1 MSQNADHKE
10 IRENLI
16 RDTKR
21 GLILDAA
28 IQIFSEKG
36 FHETKLEEIAQK
48 AGFSKASLY
57 NYYEDK
63 ESIFL
68 HLAIREHE
76 KILEALPVIVNSTSP
91 IDVRLREMLHKI
103 FSALGKHFS
112 FLLTV
117 SNFQAMVGFCDMHGK
132 SSGQRSDLMQLFKET
147 GIRTNSL
154 METLIASGQNQGVIN
169 QELEPAK
176 LSRFVGALIRGVVFE
191 WRIAGEMGDI
201 DKEIDSMMKFILK
214 GFSV

>member
-1 MSQNADHKE
+1 MSQNTNLKE

-16 RDTKR
+16 RDAKR

-28 IQIFSEKG
+28 IQLFSEKG
-36 FHETKLEEIAQK
+36 FHETKLEEIAQT

-76 KILEALPVIVNSTSP
+76 KILDALPSIVHLDAP
-91 IDVRLREMLHKI
+91 VDVRLREMLTKI

-132 SSGQRSDLMQLFKET
+132 SSGQRNDLMQLFKET
-147 GIRTNSL
+147 GLKTTGYI
-154 METLIASGQNQGVIN
+154 EELIAMGQKEGVITSD
-169 QELEPAK
+169 LTPAK
-176 LSRFVGALIRGVVFE
+176 LARFVGALIRGIVFE
-191 WRIAGEMGDI
+191 WRIAGEMGDVE
-201 DKEIDSMMKFILK
+201 KEVDSMMKFILK